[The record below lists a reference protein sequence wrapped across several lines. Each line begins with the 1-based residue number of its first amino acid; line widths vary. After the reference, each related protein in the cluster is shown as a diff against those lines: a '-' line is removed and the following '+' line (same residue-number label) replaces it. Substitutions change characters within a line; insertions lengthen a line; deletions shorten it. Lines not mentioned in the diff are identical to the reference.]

1 MARKSE
7 EAGCRLPKAV
17 EFLADLSEE
26 EAAVHS
32 PVVLLKRN
40 EGGQVPVATRTPP
53 TARAGQSLDALLAT
67 GRKNFEELLPKL
79 AAELLRSSPDLGMAA
94 TAFRDGLLGSGA
106 AALGALMEAVD
117 REVPTEWA
125 EQELAKHGRLETRE
139 IWVSTEP
146 LHTVTLPRAE
156 YIFAIRQTVRLYRCA
171 KPGRREVVG
180 ITSHAAATADAARL
194 LSLNRLHWTIENRVH
209 RVLDEPTRPS
219 QKRLSNFRSGGS
231 GAAPAARSFGGFGGG
246 SRIEAIVQRD

>member
-1 MARKSE
+1 M
-7 EAGCRLPKAV
+7 
-17 EFLADLSEE
+17 
-26 EAAVHS
+26 
-32 PVVLLKRN
+32 
-40 EGGQVPVATRTPP
+40 
-53 TARAGQSLDALLAT
+53 
-67 GRKNFEELLPKL
+67 
-79 AAELLRSSPDLGMAA
+79 
-94 TAFRDGLLGSGA
+94 
-106 AALGALMEAVD
+106 
-117 REVPTEWA
+117 PTEWA

-180 ITSHAAATADAARL
+180 ITSHAAATADADRL

-246 SRIEAIVQRD
+246 SRIEAIVQRDWGGEGRLRAKKGASAVFRFAVAGRGEASGVRRSAPHRGHPGFSRRSGGWLGEGI